1 MRSGAGPDRGA
12 RVAHGPRQDRGNR
25 RDSQQ
30 GQHDQEG
37 PFHTHCGLL
46 MLIAGF
52 RPPRLQLPIIVTCP
66 SEEYKRCFLRKR
78 ATEER
83 EGRYSLVFNLSLLLF
98 SSRKERNSSAA
109 SSKRIHC
116 S

>member
-1 MRSGAGPDRGA
+1 
-12 RVAHGPRQDRGNR
+12 
-25 RDSQQ
+25 
-30 GQHDQEG
+30 
-37 PFHTHCGLL
+37 
-46 MLIAGF
+46 MLIASF
-52 RPPRLQLPIIVTCP
+52 RLHRLQLHIIIVTRP

-78 ATEER
+78 AMEER

>member
-1 MRSGAGPDRGA
+1 MGR
-12 RVAHGPRQDRGNR
+12 
-25 RDSQQ
+25 
-30 GQHDQEG
+30 
-37 PFHTHCGLL
+37 F

-52 RPPRLQLPIIVTCP
+52 RLPRLQLHIIVTGP

-78 ATEER
+78 ATEAR
-83 EGRYSLVFNLSLLLF
+83 EGRYSLVFSLSLLLF

>member
-1 MRSGAGPDRGA
+1 
-12 RVAHGPRQDRGNR
+12 
-25 RDSQQ
+25 
-30 GQHDQEG
+30 
-37 PFHTHCGLL
+37 

-52 RPPRLQLPIIVTCP
+52 RLPRLQLHIIIVTCP

-78 ATEER
+78 ATEAR
-83 EGRYSLVFNLSLLLF
+83 DGRYSLVFSLSLLLF
-98 SSRKERNSSAA
+98 SSRNERNSSAA